1 MKFLLC
7 LLGGVIC
14 AGYFFTRQQTRVN
27 VQEAIE
33 NRGAIVGMT
42 QVDVRRS
49 LGEPLMTKTVE
60 KLLGNETMMTFAD
73 GNEVTFRSGK
83 AVRIQSVKMSD
94 EFAEARKSVVNRRD
108 GTSPNAKSRLTGTA
122 LDRAPY
128 TTRNGEVFYSGNAD
142 GSKLGTITE
151 SERRQGMYGKK
162 K

>member
-1 MKFLLC
+1 MKILLC
-7 LLGGVIC
+7 VLGGVIC
-14 AGYFFTRQQTRVN
+14 VGYYFTRQQTQVN
-27 VQEAIE
+27 VREAIE

-60 KLLGNETMMTFAD
+60 KVFGNETMLTFAD

-83 AVRIQSVKMSD
+83 AVRIQSVKMSE
-94 EFAEARKSVVNRRD
+94 EFAEARKSLVNSRET
-108 GTSPNAKSRLTGTA
+108 GTAAGKSRLKGTA

-151 SERRQGMYGKK
+151 SDRRQDMHGKK